1 MLISTDFH
9 EMQAVVMINL
19 NKALSLP
26 SPVDWA
32 TLTPTHTFGFALK
45 PAHRRADFP
54 PSALFQ
60 TRADRGFSDEGM

>member
-26 SPVDWA
+26 LPVDWA

-45 PAHRRADFP
+45 PTHRRADFP
-54 PSALFQ
+54 PIGALPDS
-60 TRADRGFSDEGM
+60 R